1 MKRLT
6 TKLFIASTLLALF
19 GTTQANAND
28 YLRLKSDALTIERKA
43 NKMAKETKHYRAT
56 PQYAQLV
63 CDVDQFI
70 SLSQNITDLVA
81 NGGSIGRIEAYVNEL
96 DATFLHVEGLFD
108 AIEYN
113 AANGIGVKRGNT
125 AHVKRHLNV
134 VEDCILRMQEDI
146 AILRVRARQ
155 ANVRRPVAKRP
166 VVTSRPPT
174 YYKGGYN
181 GADRG
186 PSRQSRAYPTPSRS
200 APKYYSPRNSGRG
213 GVTIGGG
220 SSRIHIRF

>member
-6 TKLFIASTLLALF
+6 TKLFIASTLLALL
-19 GTTQANAND
+19 GTTQASAND
-28 YLRLKSDALTIERKA
+28 YLRLKNDALTIERKA
-43 NKMAKETKHYRAT
+43 NQMARETKHYRAT

-70 SLSQNITDLVA
+70 SLSQHITDLVA
-81 NGGSIGRIEAYVNEL
+81 NGGSIGRIEAYVNKL

-134 VEDCILRMQEDI
+134 VEDCILRMQEDV
-146 AILRVRARQ
+146 AILKIRARRT
-155 ANVRRPVAKRP
+155 AVRRPVVAKRP
-166 VVTSRPPT
+166 AVTNRQPT
-174 YYKGGYN
+174 YYNGRYN
-181 GADRG
+181 GAGRT
-186 PSRQSRAYPTPSRS
+186 PSRAYSVPTRP
-200 APKYYSPRNSGRG
+200 APKYNSPRGSGRG
-213 GVTIGGG
+213 GVSIGGG
-220 SSRIHIRF
+220 SSRIYIRF

>member
-6 TKLFIASTLLALF
+6 TKLFIASTLLALL
-19 GTTQANAND
+19 GTTQASAND
-28 YLRLKSDALTIERKA
+28 YLRLKNDALTIERKA
-43 NKMAKETKHYRAT
+43 NQMARETKHYRAT

-81 NGGSIGRIEAYVNEL
+81 NGGSIGRIEAYVNKL

-134 VEDCILRMQEDI
+134 VEDCILRMQEDV
-146 AILRVRARQ
+146 AILKIRARRT
-155 ANVRRPVAKRP
+155 AVRRPVVAKRP
-166 VVTSRPPT
+166 AVTNRQPT
-174 YYKGGYN
+174 YYNGRYN
-181 GADRG
+181 GAGRT
-186 PSRQSRAYPTPSRS
+186 PSRAYSVPTRP
-200 APKYYSPRNSGRG
+200 APKYNSPRGSGRG
-213 GVTIGGG
+213 GVSIGGG
-220 SSRIHIRF
+220 SSRIYIRF

>member
-6 TKLFIASTLLALF
+6 TKLFIASTLLALL
-19 GTTQANAND
+19 GTTQASAND
-28 YLRLKSDALTIERKA
+28 YLRLKNDALTIERKA
-43 NKMAKETKHYRAT
+43 NQMARETKHYRAT

-70 SLSQNITDLVA
+70 SLSQHITDLVA

-134 VEDCILRMQEDI
+134 VEDCILRMQEDV
-146 AILRVRARQ
+146 AILKIRARRT
-155 ANVRRPVAKRP
+155 AVRRPVVAKRP
-166 VVTSRPPT
+166 AVTNRQPT
-174 YYKGGYN
+174 YYNGRYN
-181 GADRG
+181 GAGRT
-186 PSRQSRAYPTPSRS
+186 PSRAYSVPTRP
-200 APKYYSPRNSGRG
+200 APKYNSPRGSGRG
-213 GVTIGGG
+213 GVSIGGG
-220 SSRIHIRF
+220 SSRIYIRF